1 MGEIVRIRGD
11 LVLDFLASI
20 SDAITSVFQ
29 LLLNTILGIVQL
41 VSLAFD
47 FIAYLTLV
55 LGHLPTPLLAFAGL
69 GISLSVI
76 LLLVGRN

>member
-1 MGEIVRIRGD
+1 MFDFFQGISNAIV
-11 LVLDFLASI
+11 
-20 SDAITSVFQ
+20 SVFQ
-29 LLLNTILGIVQL
+29 LLLNLIMGMVQL
-41 VSLAFD
+41 ISLAFD
-47 FIAYLTLV
+47 FISYLTLV